1 MSLLKCASLMYSN
14 DQQHSKTMNHKLSF
28 MKTLRTS
35 SSLNLRSSCGVAI
48 PLLALF
54 FVSATHIKADP
65 ATLLF
70 ADDFTGGIPGWTAV
84 QPAGAY
90 VEPPMIWQ
98 FDKVTDSFSEQSNIY
113 TDSSTASTSRRA
125 VMLISDA
132 VAPTNFTY
140 TARLTAGDDDGFGL
154 IWGFE
159 DEDSFYRVTFARQ
172 NRFAVG
178 WPFQGVIVDRMSNSV
193 VSDIHGPDNSFINT
207 ANRPFD
213 VTLSVTNGLLT
224 LAIVDDPL
232 GAAGGPFPYSP
243 VTDLALP
250 SLLSARVGI
259 FSWGQSG
266 GTPRSFRI
274 QSPVLNGT
282 ALDAAAVSQVL
293 SNWSFTITPSATND
307 YPVNTGL
314 WSQALLVSGDKG
326 AMIENNDSAPENL
339 VTSSTN
345 TPVFAAVAGDVN
357 WSNYVYSV
365 RLISGDDDGFGIFL
379 RYQDRTNWY
388 RIGFRAQNSQAGIKQ
403 GISVQKNVNQTFDQM
418 LSSTAFIPPIN
429 SPFDVHAAIR
439 DNILQIVCVQNP
451 DSASPAITSF
461 GPIDMGASALVPSN
475 LATGRIGAFSWAQY
489 GVGGLEDFG
498 TAVDWVRV
506 RQVNGEGL
514 LVSSPFGT
522 PDPPLG
528 LNDLP
533 VSGSITARVDSA
545 VVSAPGV
552 RQLSAGWAGAG
563 SVPGTGDTNEVI
575 FTLTQFSLLTW
586 KWQTQYELSVNATPG
601 GTAVPSIGPWVNAG
615 SNVTVTATA
624 NTGFVFAGWSGD
636 SVSKA
641 SALSFPMVRPVTL
654 TANFAVDSDNDGL
667 ADDWEYR
674 YFGAGNLSQTAGGNP
689 DLDGDDNITEFHQGS
704 NPAFAEGLVFTDG
717 ILSQWL
723 NDARDR
729 ALPGWFMVTNFGS
742 GFRGLWEN
750 SNQNRAANSAGPDDA
765 PFISLNNYAT
775 NASFQ
780 GPYLVVRTNVWNP
793 AWESTFSLSAEFSVG
808 DNDGD
813 CLYFRYLDR
822 SNWFRV
828 TLCGNDAAAPTRPLQ
843 YASIQKRTNG
853 WFSLVEPTSVTGFQL
868 FPDPLDTTGYKR
880 FRVTVNGTNDNFEVR
895 VIGWNVFLN
904 PPDWDP
910 ATEAI
915 LTFSD
920 GSLPSGRIGVGPWGQ
935 GGFGAW
941 NSTTNNPS
949 APGVEQNA
957 VGSGFFVDNIILQ
970 VDGTNA
976 FAENWETA
984 TLHTDI
990 PAGWENPYAS
1000 VAGYAGDWHVSGHGS
1015 LANFTL
1021 PFGTPQTGTALVP
1034 KADGEGP
1041 VLLAP
1046 ALTNANY
1053 VLELGIHPLD
1063 DGGMGFVYD
1072 FQDTNNFARVLFNSQ
1087 VPLAGEFAQGLNVSR
1102 KSGGVWTDIV
1112 AGDNTFVYTPARPFD
1127 ARFANNNGVYTL
1139 SAWNTETPATV
1150 FRWQWTDQPAAAGNR
1165 LGLAIWDMP
1174 DAHFNYLRAY
1184 SLPAI
1189 APVEPFKISNISLVA
1204 GNVVLDITKPV
1215 GSSYHVLRATSVT
1228 GPYTTN
1234 AANQTGAQYSEP
1246 LPAGAAN
1253 YYRLQLLP

>member
-1 MSLLKCASLMYSN
+1 
-14 DQQHSKTMNHKLSF
+14 MNHKLSF
-28 MKTLRTS
+28 MKTMRTS

-48 PLLALF
+48 PLLSLF
-54 FVSATHIKADP
+54 FVSVTQIKSDP
-65 ATLLF
+65 AILLF
-70 ADDFTGGIPGWTAV
+70 EDNFTGGIPGWTAV

-90 VEPPMIWQ
+90 IEPPMIWQ

-159 DEDSFYRVTFARQ
+159 DDASFYRVTFARQ

-178 WPFQGVIVDRMSNSV
+178 WPFQGVIVDRMSNSI
-193 VSDIHGPDNSFINT
+193 VSDIHGPDNAFINT

-232 GAAGGPFPYSP
+232 GTAGGPFPYNP

-250 SLLSARVGI
+250 SVVNARVGI

-293 SNWSFTITPSATND
+293 SNWSFTVTPSATND

-314 WSQALLVSGDKG
+314 WSQALLVGGDKG

-345 TPVFAAVAGDVN
+345 TPVFASVAGDVN

-403 GISVQKNVNQTFDQM
+403 GISVQKNVNRTFDQM

-429 SPFDVHAAIR
+429 APFDVHAAIR
-439 DNILQIVCVQNP
+439 DNLLQIMCVQNP
-451 DSASPAITSF
+451 DSTSPTITSF
-461 GPIDMGASALVPSN
+461 GPIDMGASTLVPSN
-475 LATGRIGAFSWAQY
+475 LTTGKIGVFSWAQY

-498 TAVDWVRV
+498 TATDWVRV

-522 PDPPLG
+522 PDPPVG

-533 VSGSITARVDSA
+533 VSGSVTARVDSA
-545 VVSAPGV
+545 VVTAPGI
-552 RQLSAGWAGAG
+552 RQISMGWAGAG
-563 SVPGTGDTNEVI
+563 SVPASGATNEAT
-575 FTLTQFSLLTW
+575 FTLTQFSLITW
-586 KWQTQYELSVNATPG
+586 KWQTQYLLTVNANAG
-601 GTAVPSIGPWVNAG
+601 GSAVPSIGPWINPG

-624 NTGFVFAGWSGD
+624 NAGYVFTHWSGD
-636 SVSKA
+636 SIFSSPA
-641 SALSFPMVRPVTL
+641 ATFSMVRPVTL
-654 TANFAVDSDNDGL
+654 TANFAVDSDTDGL
-667 ADDWEYR
+667 PDSWEQQ
-674 YFGAGNLSQTAGGNP
+674 YFGGLGENAAGDPDSDSANNLAEYQSGTNP
-689 DLDGDDNITEFHQGS
+689 KS
-704 NPAFAEGLVFTDG
+704 AENLVFTDG
-717 ILSQWL
+717 IQSKWI

-742 GFRGLWEN
+742 GFRGLWEA

-765 PFISLNNYAT
+765 PFISATSYAT

-780 GPYLVVRTNVWNP
+780 GPFIVVRTNNWNP
-793 AWESTFSLSAEFSVG
+793 AWENTFSLSAEYSVG
-808 DNDGD
+808 DNDGL
-813 CLYFRYLDR
+813 CLYFRYLNP
-822 SNWFRV
+822 SNWYRV
-828 TLCGNDAAAPTRPLQ
+828 TICGDDTAAPTRPLQ
-843 YASIQKRTNG
+843 YLSIQKRTNG
-853 WFSLVEPTSVTGFQL
+853 WFTAMTPSSQSG
-868 FPDPLDTTGYKR
+868 LDIYNDELDLNSFKR
-880 FRVTVNGTNDNFEVR
+880 IRITVNATNDTFEVR
-895 VIGWNVFLN
+895 AIGWNALIAI
-904 PPDWDP
+904 PDWDP
-910 ATEAI
+910 SFEKVI
-915 LTFSD
+915 TFTD
-920 GSLPSGRIGVGPWGQ
+920 TDVPGGRIGIGPWGM
-935 GGFGAW
+935 GGGKVAW
-941 NSTTNNPS
+941 SATNGNP
-949 APGVEQNA
+949 
-957 VGSGFFVDNIILQ
+957 VGSGLFIDNIVLQ
-970 VDGTNA
+970 VAGTNA
-976 FAENWETA
+976 FVEDWETA
-984 TLHTDI
+984 TLHTDL
-990 PAGWENPYAS
+990 PAGWENPYAG
-1000 VAGYAGDWHVSGHGS
+1000 VLGYAGDWHVSGHGT
-1015 LANFTL
+1015 LAGFTAA
-1021 PFGTPQTGTALVP
+1021 FGTPQTGTTEFP

-1041 VLLAP
+1041 ILLAP

-1053 VLELGIHPLD
+1053 LLELGIHPLD

-1072 FQDTNNFARVLFNSQ
+1072 FKDTNNFARVLFNSQ
-1087 VPLAGEFAQGLNVSR
+1087 VPLAGQFAQGLNVGR
-1102 KSGGVWTDIV
+1102 KSAGIWSDIV
-1112 AGDNTFVYTPARPFD
+1112 VGDNTFVYTPGRPFD
-1127 ARFANNNGVYTL
+1127 VRFANNNGAYTL
-1139 SAWNTETPATV
+1139 TAWNLHDPATV
-1150 FRWQWTDQPAAAGNR
+1150 YHWQWTGQEVAATNR
-1165 LGLAIWDMP
+1165 LGLALWDMP
-1174 DAHFNYLRAY
+1174 NAHYTHVRAY
-1184 SLPAI
+1184 SLPEV
-1189 APVEPFKISNISLVA
+1189 APVVPFKINNISLVG
-1204 GNVVLDITKPV
+1204 GNVVLDVSKPG

-1246 LPAGAAN
+1246 LPAGTAH